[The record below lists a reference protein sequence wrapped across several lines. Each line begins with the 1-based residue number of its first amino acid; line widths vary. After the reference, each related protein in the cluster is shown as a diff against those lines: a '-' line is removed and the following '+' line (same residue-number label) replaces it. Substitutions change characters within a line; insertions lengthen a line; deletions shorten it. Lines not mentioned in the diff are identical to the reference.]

1 MAGVKP
7 TLESRGGERLAPWE
21 ERWKEGRT
29 TFHLEK
35 PHPSLVAFVD
45 ELQLTSSSRVLLP
58 LCGKS
63 VDLAYFAAD
72 KKVAVVGVDGVRR
85 ALDEFLAEHEGRIL
99 ASEDTPCGAMH
110 SIAIRGDARL
120 EYIVGDF
127 MHLTPALFGPSIVGE
142 QFTAAFDRGALV
154 AVAPRIAPATCAFE
168 REDRLAVDPVW
179 KDRGCDSF
187 FEATYLLT
195 RNNEIIWPPTLE
207 EMAQAAYRELAI
219 DKPDVDPGAHRVWD
233 LDRPPTQQSP
243 AWLAEEVEEEATS

>member
-1 MAGVKP
+1 
-7 TLESRGGERLAPWE
+7 
-21 ERWKEGRT
+21 
-29 TFHLEK
+29 
-35 PHPSLVAFVD
+35 
-45 ELQLTSSSRVLLP
+45 
-58 LCGKS
+58 
-63 VDLAYFAAD
+63 
-72 KKVAVVGVDGVRR
+72 
-85 ALDEFLAEHEGRIL
+85 
-99 ASEDTPCGAMH
+99 MH

-154 AVAPRIAPATCAFE
+154 AVAPEDRSSYVAALAKNVATDGRVLLVATEHTPFADGKLGPPYSLPEDLVRHLAEPAFEVRLLE